1 MTKTKRGVNEMRSDG
16 REYDEGRKVTIE
28 TNYLKHPEGSV
39 LISVGDTKVICN
51 ATLET
56 RVPPFMRG
64 EGRGWVNAEYSM
76 LPRATESRSIRESA
90 KGKVKGRTME
100 IQRLIAR
107 SLRSVVDLEV
117 LGERS
122 ITVDCDVIQADG
134 GTRTASI
141 TGAFVALK
149 LAIQTLLDS
158 GELTQDPIK
167 ENLAAI
173 SVGILPSGEAVLD
186 LNYPED
192 SSALVDMNL
201 VMTASGRFV
210 EIQGTGEEATF
221 SAEELNQMLALG
233 KNGIATLIELQNS
246 VIKDTASPVK
256 RHAEIPTNEILVAT
270 NNPGKAREFEAL
282 FAKKG
287 WQVKTLLDYPEIP
300 EVEETGTT
308 FAENSLLKAETI
320 AKKLNMLVLADDS
333 GLKVDALDGQP
344 GVYSARFAG
353 EPKSDAANN
362 AKLLHELSS
371 TKPEDKTAQFHCTL
385 ALAMPGKE
393 SLVVSGEVAGL
404 IIAIP
409 RGENG
414 FGYDPL
420 FYLPEKEKTMA
431 ELTSDEK
438 NKLSHRAIA
447 LQNLEKVWDTWI
459 ETKE

>member
-1 MTKTKRGVNEMRSDG
+1 MRI
-16 REYDEGRKVTIE
+16 DERKNDELRLVTIE

-39 LISVGDTKVICN
+39 LVSFGDTKVICN

-56 RVPPFMRG
+56 KVPPFMRG
-64 EGRGWVNAEYSM
+64 QGRGWVHAEYSM
-76 LPRATESRSIRESA
+76 LPRATNTRTIREAA
-90 KGKVKGRTME
+90 KGKLTGRTME

-107 SLRSVVDLEV
+107 SLRSVVDLEK

-149 LAIQTLLDS
+149 LAVQTLLES
-158 GELTQDPIK
+158 GQLVEDPIK
-167 ENLAAI
+167 ENIAAI
-173 SVGILPSGEAVLD
+173 SVGISKAGEAILD
-186 LNYPED
+186 LNYVED
-192 SSALVDMNL
+192 SSADVDMNL
-201 VMTASGRFV
+201 VMTASGQFV

-221 SAEELNQMLALG
+221 SNTQLSEMLALG
-233 KNGIATLIELQNS
+233 EKGIDELVKIQNQAIQANQK
-246 VIKDTASPVK
+246 IKM
-256 RHAEIPTNEILVAT
+256 AEPQEPLIPTDTILIAT

-287 WQVKTLLDYPEIP
+287 LQVKTMRDYPEIP

-308 FAENSLLKAETI
+308 FAENALLKAETI
-320 AKKLNMLVLADDS
+320 AETFNMLVLADDS

-362 AKLLHELSS
+362 AKLLHEL
-371 TKPEDKTAQFHCTL
+371 TGIPAAERAAQFHCTL
-385 ALAMPGKE
+385 ALALPGKE
-393 SLVVSGEVAGL
+393 SLVVEGEVEGTIL
-404 IIAIP
+404 SIP
-409 RGENG
+409 RGKNG

-420 FYLPEKEKTMA
+420 FYVPSKEKTMA
-431 ELTSDEK
+431 ELSEDEK
-438 NKLSHRAIA
+438 NKMSHRAVA
-447 LQNLEKVWDTWI
+447 LMKLEEVWDKWI
-459 ETKE
+459 KN

>member
-1 MTKTKRGVNEMRSDG
+1 MRKDG
-16 REYDEGRKVTIE
+16 RQYDEGRKVTIE

-51 ATLET
+51 ATLEE

-64 EGRGWVNAEYSM
+64 EGRGWINAEYSM
-76 LPRATESRSIRESA
+76 LPRATESRTIRESA
-90 KGKVKGRTME
+90 KGKLKGRTME

-107 SLRSVVDLEV
+107 SLRSVVDLAV

-141 TGAFVALK
+141 TGAFVALQ
-149 LAIQTLLDS
+149 LAVQKLLDA
-158 GELTQDPIK
+158 GELTQNPIK
-167 ENLAAI
+167 EGLAAI
-173 SVGILPSGEAVLD
+173 SVGILPDGEAMLD

-192 SSALVDMNL
+192 SAAAVDMNV
-201 VMTASGRFV
+201 VMTSSGRFV

-221 SAEELNQMLALG
+221 STEELMQLLALG
-233 KNGIATLIELQNS
+233 KKGVEELIHIQNAALREVTEKGIVSQTSSNE
-246 VIKDTASPVK
+246 
-256 RHAEIPTNEILVAT
+256 NEILIAT

-282 FAKKG
+282 FGRKG

-308 FAENSLLKAETI
+308 FAENALLKAETI
-320 AKKLNMLVLADDS
+320 AKQLNMLVLADDS
-333 GLKVDALDGQP
+333 GLKVDALGGQP
-344 GVYSARFAG
+344 GVYSARYAG

-371 TKPEDKTAQFHCTL
+371 FRPEEKTAQFHCTL

-393 SLVVSGEVAGL
+393 SLVVSGEVEGL

-409 RGENG
+409 RGDNG

-420 FYLPEKEKTMA
+420 FYVPEKEKTMA
-431 ELTSDEK
+431 ELSSDEK
-438 NKLSHRAIA
+438 NNISHRAKA
-447 LQNLEKVWDTWI
+447 LVNLEKVWDEWI
-459 ETKE
+459 Q